1 MCIRD
6 RYSGVFPA
14 IITPFLEDMSLD
26 EEGLKRNVLH
36 LCQTGIAGIVPC
48 GTTGEAATL
57 TIAEHKRVIEITVEN
72 SSVPVIAGTGSN
84 NTREAVEL
92 TCHAA
97 EAGADAALL
106 ITPYYNR
113 PNDRGM
119 FEHFKTVAEKCNIPM
134 VLYNVPKRTGIDLK
148 PELVAKLS
156 RIKNIVA
163 VKEASGSL
171 SQLSQIIEQTRESDF
186 SVLCGDDDLTLP
198 SIALGAQG
206 VISVVANVA
215 PRKTVAMVNA
225 MLKGDLEK
233 ARSLHYELAPLV
245 RAMFLETNPIPVKSA
260 QKYLGLAG
268 GPLRLPLAEMSPD
281 KESILK
287 GVLESLGER
296 A

>member
-1 MCIRD
+1 M
-6 RYSGVFPA
+6 YSGVLPA
-14 IITPFLEDMSLD
+14 IITPFHEDKSLD
-26 EEGLKRNVLH
+26 EEGLKRNVEYLSK
-36 LCQTGIAGIVPC
+36 TGISGMVPC

-57 TIAEHKRVIEITVEN
+57 TFEEHKRVIEIAVEN
-72 SSVPVIAGTGSN
+72 STVPVIAGTGSN

-97 EAGADAALL
+97 EAGAHAALL
-106 ITPYYNR
+106 ITPYYNK

-119 FEHFKTVAEKCNIPM
+119 FEHFKTVAEKCDIPI

-163 VKEASGSL
+163 IKEASGSL
-171 SQLSQIIEQTRESDF
+171 SQLSQIIEQTWGSDF

-198 SIALGAQG
+198 AMALGAKG

-215 PRKTVAMVNA
+215 PRKTVAMVDA
-225 MLKGDLEK
+225 MMKGDLEK

-245 RAMFLETNPIPVKSA
+245 RAMFLETNPIPVKTA
-260 QKYLGLAG
+260 HKYLGLAN
-268 GPLRLPLAEMSPD
+268 GPLRLPMSSMAPEKEATLKEM
-281 KESILK
+281 
-287 GVLESLGER
+287 LERLGER